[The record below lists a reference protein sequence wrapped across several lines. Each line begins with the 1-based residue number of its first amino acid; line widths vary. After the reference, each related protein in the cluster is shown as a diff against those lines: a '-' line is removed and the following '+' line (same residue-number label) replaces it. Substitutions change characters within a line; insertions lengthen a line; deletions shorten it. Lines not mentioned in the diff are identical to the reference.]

1 MYSVVWTSIIVRQQ
15 GRYHITLYILLG
27 CIGILAACEIASLL
41 SFMWGVTSSGRFLQR
56 QFITGGFAHHRNNL
70 QDKRIDSLRSP
81 IFRKRYKYVFKLS
94 IHMFYMIFTAQ
105 FYRSETKFE
114 TSFRGVLAVSLLFMF
129 GMVALFVIVVQPL
142 TDINKV
148 GKDSSILPQK
158 QWSRMM
164 LPDIVV
170 PDSST
175 WSVLIVS
182 HSPIEDVL

>member
-1 MYSVVWTSIIVRQQ
+1 
-15 GRYHITLYILLG
+15 
-27 CIGILAACEIASLL
+27 
-41 SFMWGVTSSGRFLQR
+41 
-56 QFITGGFAHHRNNL
+56 
-70 QDKRIDSLRSP
+70 
-81 IFRKRYKYVFKLS
+81 
-94 IHMFYMIFTAQ
+94 MFYMIFTAQ